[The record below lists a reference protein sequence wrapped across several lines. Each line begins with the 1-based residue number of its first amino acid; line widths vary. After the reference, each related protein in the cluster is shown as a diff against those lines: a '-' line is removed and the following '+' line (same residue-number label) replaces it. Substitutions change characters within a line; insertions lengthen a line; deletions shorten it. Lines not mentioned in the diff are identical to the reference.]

1 MPRKSKKRKC
11 SHRYKKGTKVCKK
24 KPGPKK
30 GSTKRKKKTSKRRKS
45 KKKSRC
51 RTDQE
56 INPKTGRC
64 RKKCRTDQER
74 NPKSGRCRKSYKS
87 YKRPSFKDDMYY
99 QSMKR
104 PGINSIDY
112 EFRRTHPNLLTDEFV
127 VRQILKEDD
136 EKQVLLVCYRN
147 NCNYILKIIYGDKNK
162 ARNEV
167 NMTQKFSDVGV
178 GIDVYNTGMLDKG
191 DDDYYVFIQ
200 KFEEDLKSYL
210 TVRRSD
216 IDLDDII
223 LQIKNIINILC
234 ANNMIHGDLHWEN
247 IGYILNN
254 RGKKVLKLIDFGW
267 SIDNKKCKPVLEY
280 LQLYSTL
287 DRMSPELDYYNKE
300 YIRQK
305 LVDIIV
311 NDYNYNLEDI
321 ISRDQ
326 FTDMHARYQLNEFS
340 KVYS

>member
-11 SHRYKKGTKVCKK
+11 SRGYKKGTKVCKK

-30 GSTKRKKKTSKRRKS
+30 GSKRRKSKKGSKRRKSKNKTSKRRKY
-45 KKKSRC
+45 
-51 RTDQE
+51 
-56 INPKTGRC
+56 
-64 RKKCRTDQER
+64 KKCRSDQER
-74 NPKSGRCRKSYKS
+74 NPETGRCRRKPRSSRKP
-87 YKRPSFKDDMYY
+87 RRQTFKDDMYY
-99 QSMKR
+99 QPMGR

-112 EFRRTHPNLLTDEFV
+112 QFRRLHPNLLTDEFV
-127 VRQILKEDD
+127 VREILKEDD

-210 TVRRSD
+210 TVGRSD
-216 IDLDDII
+216 RDLDDII

-287 DRMSPELDYYNKE
+287 DRMSPELNYYNKE

-321 ISRDQ
+321 MARDQ
-326 FTDMHARYQLNEFS
+326 FTDMHTRYQLNEFS